1 MLMYIEIDGDNF
13 FVSSYPAFKSQLKKL
28 LNQTDSSFK
37 NLITLPNRSTIES
50 NLIAVVMENI
60 RTGVK
65 LCARNLIMPV
75 SCGLIVSYFMISHR
89 INELI
94 SFVPSVQ
101 FFISVIVA
109 DRCRFP
115 EGICEA

>member
-1 MLMYIEIDGDNF
+1 MVKLNIF
-13 FVSSYPAFKSQLKKL
+13 LSFYPAFKSKLKNL
-28 LNQTDSSFK
+28 INQIDSSFK
-37 NLITLPNRSTIES
+37 NLRTLPNRSTIETT
-50 NLIAVVMENI
+50 LIAVVMENI
-60 RTGVK
+60 RAGV
-65 LCARNLIMPV
+65 RNLIMPV
-75 SCGLIVSYFMISHR
+75 SCGLIVSYFVISHG

-115 EGICEA
+115 KGICEA